1 MSTNPQILEKFLEQK
16 REEIDPG
23 FDPSEFFNYFITQ
36 EILKDFELS
45 YDEIQNGIVDGVGDG
60 GIDAIYTL
68 VNGELTQ
75 RDTGSCHSLGQHKRY
90 IRSGVD
96 AQTPVIQ
103 Y

>member
-1 MSTNPQILEKFLEQK
+1 MNKKEKKLTQAL
-16 REEIDPG
+16 IQ
-23 FDPSEFFNYFITQ
+23 SEFFNYFITQ

-60 GIDAIYTL
+60 GIDALYTL